1 VNPSLTSAQGWHSAL
16 AGLDLRAITWYMAVL
31 RQCLMESSTAC
42 LGLLRR
48 RQCLVP
54 TLRGWLLL
62 VVGLAGLGFMVA
74 RGAYPFL
81 AVTAPAPGGVLVVEG
96 WSPDSVLRMAVGEF
110 KQNHYA
116 RLCVT
121 GLPVE
126 QGTLLTDYT
135 NYANVGVAMLLKL
148 GLSTNEVQA
157 VPCGR
162 IRRDRTYNMALSLKH
177 FLRERGRLPAQVN
190 LITVGPHARRSRLV
204 FEKALGKGVKVGILA
219 APVTDYDP
227 RRWWQSSAG
236 FRNVTG
242 EIIAYAYARLL
253 FHPHED

>member
-1 VNPSLTSAQGWHSAL
+1 
-16 AGLDLRAITWYMAVL
+16 
-31 RQCLMESSTAC
+31 MESSKVC
-42 LGLLRR
+42 FGLLRR

-62 VVGLAGLGFMVA
+62 ALSLTALALMAA

-81 AVTAPAPGGVLVVEG
+81 AVTGSAPGGVLVVEG
-96 WSPDSVLRMAVGEF
+96 WAPDYVMKMAVAEF

-116 RLCVT
+116 KFCVT

-126 QGTLLTDYT
+126 QGTLLTAYT
-135 NYANVGVAMLLKL
+135 NFAYVGVATLLKL
-148 GLSTNEVQA
+148 GLSTNEVLA

-162 IRRDRTYNMALSLKH
+162 IRRDRTYNMALRLKH
-177 FLRERGRLPAQVN
+177 FLREHDLSPTQVN
-190 LITVGPHARRSRLV
+190 LITVGPHARRSRLM
-204 FEKALGKGVKVGILA
+204 FAKALGKGVRVGIVA
-219 APVTDYDP
+219 APVRDYDP

-236 FRNVTG
+236 VRNVTG

-253 FHPHED
+253 FHPYDE